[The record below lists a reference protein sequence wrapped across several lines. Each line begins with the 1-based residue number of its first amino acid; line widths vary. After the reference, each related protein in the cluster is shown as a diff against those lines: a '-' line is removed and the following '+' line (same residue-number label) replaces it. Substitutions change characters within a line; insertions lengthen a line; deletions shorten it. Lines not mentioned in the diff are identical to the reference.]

1 MRIAIIGTGGVGG
14 FFGIRLA
21 DAGNDVSFLA
31 RRKHLS
37 AMREKGLS
45 LLGPKGEIHLTDVA
59 ASDKVADLGPVDVA
73 LFCVKLYDTED
84 VGRELAP
91 ALSENGYVISLQNGV
106 EAAERLGPILG
117 RDRVCV
123 GNAFMSAR
131 IAEPGVVRYT
141 SDMSTMEIG
150 EAGGGASPRLDA
162 FAERCNK
169 AGFTAH
175 VADDIEAKL
184 WSKFVLLS
192 TNAAFTTAFRQPC
205 GPLYRNQEIRDLARD
220 AMAEV
225 VAVGQA
231 KGVNV
236 DNGAIERA
244 MGLLDTFPD
253 DMYAS
258 MYHDL
263 ARGGRLEVGSLS
275 GTVYRL
281 GKEFGVPTPI
291 HRTLYLSLLP
301 YENGPA

>member
-192 TNAAFTTAFRQPC
+192 A
-205 GPLYRNQEIRDLARD
+205 LA
-220 AMAEV
+220 
-225 VAVGQA
+225 
-231 KGVNV
+231 
-236 DNGAIERA
+236 
-244 MGLLDTFPD
+244 
-253 DMYAS
+253 
-258 MYHDL
+258 
-263 ARGGRLEVGSLS
+263 
-275 GTVYRL
+275 
-281 GKEFGVPTPI
+281 
-291 HRTLYLSLLP
+291 
-301 YENGPA
+301 

>member
-21 DAGNDVSFLA
+21 EAGNDVAFLA
-31 RRKHLS
+31 RGKHLA

-45 LLGPKGEIHLTDVA
+45 LIGPKGDTHLTDVT
-59 ASDKVADLGPVDVA
+59 ASDSIADLGPIDVA

-84 VGRELAP
+84 VGKELGP
-91 ALSENGYVISLQNGV
+91 ALSDTGYVVSLQNGV
-106 EAAERLGPILG
+106 EAAERLEPILG
-117 RDRVCV
+117 KNRVCV
-123 GNAFMSAR
+123 GNAFMSAK
-131 IAEPGVVRYT
+131 IAEPGIVRYT

-150 EAGGGASPRLDA
+150 EIAGGPSPRLND
-162 FAERCNK
+162 FADRCN
-169 AGFTAH
+169 ASGFTAL

-192 TNAAFTTAFRQPC
+192 TNAAITTAFRQPC

-231 KGVNV
+231 KGVKI
-236 DNGAIERA
+236 DNSAIERA
-244 MGLLDTFPD
+244 MGLLDSFPD

-281 GKEFGVPTPI
+281 GKELGVPTPI

-301 YENGPA
+301 YENGTP

>member
-14 FFGIRLA
+14 FFGIKLA
-21 DAGNDVSFLA
+21 DAGHDVVFLA
-31 RRKHLS
+31 RGKHLA
-37 AMREKGLS
+37 AMRDKGLS
-45 LLGPKGEIHLTDVA
+45 LVGSKGDILLPKVT
-59 ASDKVADLGPVDVA
+59 ASDAIADLGPIDVA
-73 LFCVKLYDTED
+73 LFCVKLYDTEE
-84 VGRELAP
+84 VGKALAP
-91 ALSENGYVISLQNGV
+91 ALSDNGYVISLQNGV

-117 RDRVCV
+117 EGRVCV
-123 GNAFMSAR
+123 GNAFMSAK
-131 IAEPGVVRYT
+131 IEEPGVVRYT

-150 EAGGGASPRLDA
+150 EPSGGPSPRLDA
-162 FAERCNK
+162 FAAICNK
-169 AGFTAH
+169 AGFTAL
-175 VADDIEAKL
+175 VTDDAEAKL

-192 TNAAFTTAFRQPC
+192 TNAAITTAFRQPC

-231 KGVNV
+231 KGVDV
-236 DNGAIERA
+236 DDSAIGRA
-244 MGLLDTFPD
+244 MALLDTFPD

-281 GKEFGVPTPI
+281 GRKLGIPTPI
-291 HRTLYLSLLP
+291 HRTLYLALLP
-301 YENGPA
+301 YENGAP